1 MAPARRDV
9 LDYRGAGNFYVAHNP
24 AYTFPRPHQG
34 SSFLTRG
41 FELGALVTDRHCPL
55 MPRAVDSF

>member
-9 LDYRGAGNFYVAHNP
+9 LDYRGAGNFYMAHNP

-41 FELGALVTDRHCPL
+41 FELGALVTDRHW
-55 MPRAVDSF
+55 